1 MALMMLDE
9 FFDYKNRLMEMLCN
23 NPDAVHL
30 VTDCSTAD
38 VPNYD
43 LPYTQIFPYEFIPET
58 VSEGQTFI
66 CFDVDITKVYNKT
79 FYQPVIY
86 IWVFTH
92 KSKFRLPDGGVRLD
106 QLASVINEQLNGSRF
121 YGLGTLELH
130 SVERF
135 VPILDYNGR
144 VLTFTTKDYNR
155 LSPSNKAVP
164 SNRKDRP
171 VYPSNSNAN
180 AGTTDPVDPSDPSD
194 PGDGGSDNGGGGV
207 NP

>member
-1 MALMMLDE
+1 MMLDE

-23 NPDAVHL
+23 NADVVHL
-30 VTDCSTAD
+30 VTDNSTAD

-58 VSEGQTFI
+58 VGEGQTFI

-79 FYQPVIY
+79 FYQPIIY

-106 QLASVINEQLNGSRF
+106 QLAAVINEALNGSRF
-121 YGLGTLELH
+121 FGLGTLELH

-144 VLTFTTKDYNR
+144 VLTFQTKDYNR
-155 LSPSNKAVP
+155 LSPSNKQVP

-171 VYPSNSNAN
+171 VYANNS
-180 AGTTDPVDPSDPSD
+180 AGDDTEPDD
-194 PGDGGSDNGGGGV
+194 PGDDSGNEGSDNGGGGV